1 MSLSAPLNRPQASI
15 AGHKPPQRFKIV
27 CLFAALLLSPGIALA
42 DDGVKLYVVEEDW
55 ELVVSQPHP
64 GINAPQVA
72 FFTYPDAEDPGCYF
86 QLQMNYAADE
96 YFSGGGFHVAAARD
110 EQLLDE
116 ARSETGNVLSLDND
130 TIRWTSVMAAFDGE
144 LLFAVKDGY
153 GEDWGAFGGPE
164 YLVRM
169 PANGVD
175 DLIGY
180 SPTKSAKMI
189 DVQFGKNRVASIILK
204 EVRLFFTDGTV
215 TTVPVHSGL

>member
-1 MSLSAPLNRPQASI
+1 MSVSTPAYRPHANIAS
-15 AGHKPPQRFKIV
+15 HRPWQRLTIV
-27 CLFAALLLSPGIALA
+27 CLFASLLLAPGIALA
-42 DDGVKLYVVEEDW
+42 DDGIKLYVVEEDW
-55 ELVVSQPHP
+55 ELVIGEPRP
-64 GINAPQVA
+64 GINAPQVN
-72 FFTYPDAEDPGCYF
+72 FFTGPDADDPDCYF

-96 YFSGGGFHVAAARD
+96 YFSGGGFHVAAVRD

-116 ARSETGNVLSLDND
+116 ARSETRSVLSLAND

-144 LLFAVKDGY
+144 LLFAIKDGY

-169 PANGVD
+169 PAHGVD
-175 DLIGY
+175 NLVGY
-180 SPTKSAKMI
+180 SPAKSLGMVDI
-189 DVQFGKNRVASIILK
+189 QFGGNRVTSIVLK

>member
-15 AGHKPPQRFKIV
+15 AGHKPRQRFKIV
-27 CLFAALLLSPGIALA
+27 CLFASLFLSPGIALA

-55 ELVVSQPHP
+55 ELVVGEPRP
-64 GINAPQVA
+64 AINAPQVN
-72 FFTYPDAEDPGCYF
+72 FFTCPVADDPDCYF

-116 ARSETGNVLSLDND
+116 ARSETRSVLSLDND
-130 TIRWTSVMAAFDGE
+130 TVRWTSVMAAFDGE

-153 GEDWGAFGGPE
+153 AEDWGAFGGPE

-175 DLIGY
+175 NLIGY
-180 SPTKSAKMI
+180 SPAKSLELVDI
-189 DVQFGKNRVASIILK
+189 QFGGNRVASIVLK